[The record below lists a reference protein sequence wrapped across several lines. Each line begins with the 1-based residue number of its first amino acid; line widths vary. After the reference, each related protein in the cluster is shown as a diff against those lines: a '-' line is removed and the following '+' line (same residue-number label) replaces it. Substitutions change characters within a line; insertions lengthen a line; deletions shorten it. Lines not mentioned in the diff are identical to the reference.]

1 MELILTLTVEGLV
14 RAGLTKHIGVCNMGT
29 AGLRDLISY
38 AEISPAALQVELHPF
53 NQQAQ
58 LLRYAKEQG
67 IAVTG
72 FRSGLG
78 LGLGLEV
85 WVGVGVGVA
94 VTNPTSSPNVHP
106 NPNPSPSRNP
116 NQPVRRPLLR

>member
-1 MELILTLTVEGLV
+1 MPFETRYPPEWIHDPDAPQPKMELASVPMAETWGAMEGLV

-78 LGLGLEV
+78 LEV
-85 WVGVGVGVA
+85 ARLGVGIG
-94 VTNPTSSPNVHP
+94 
-106 NPNPSPSRNP
+106 
-116 NQPVRRPLLR
+116 

>member
-1 MELILTLTVEGLV
+1 MDP
-14 RAGLTKHIGVCNMGT
+14 NP
-29 AGLRDLISY
+29 
-38 AEISPAALQVELHPF
+38 SPSPNSQVELHPF

-78 LGLGLEV
+78 LEVAGLG
-85 WVGVGVGVA
+85 VGIG
-94 VTNPTSSPNVHP
+94 
-106 NPNPSPSRNP
+106 
-116 NQPVRRPLLR
+116 